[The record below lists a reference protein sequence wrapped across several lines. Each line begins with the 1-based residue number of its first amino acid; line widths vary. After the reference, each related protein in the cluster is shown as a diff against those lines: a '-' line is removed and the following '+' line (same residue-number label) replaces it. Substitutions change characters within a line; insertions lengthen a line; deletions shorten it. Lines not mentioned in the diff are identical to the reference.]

1 MEGAYVL
8 SSNVDNRVV
17 NMKFNNGEFEKN
29 VSTSL
34 SSIEKLKEGLKF
46 EGVQQSASTINNSLK
61 GITLNF
67 LGEAVDA
74 VGEKFSAMGTVA
86 TTALTNIT
94 NSVINAGKALVNE
107 IAIEPI
113 TQGFSE
119 YELKMGSVQNIM
131 NGAHASLEDVNGVL
145 DELNTYADRTIYS
158 FSDMT
163 SNIGKF
169 TNAGVKLE
177 DAVAAIKGISNEA
190 ALSGANAN
198 EASRAMYNFAQ
209 ALSSGSV
216 KYIDWTSIK
225 TANMATMDFKQ
236 VLIDTATE
244 LGTLVQEGDA
254 YVSTTTDM
262 QGKVSKAFNALEN
275 FDESLSSQ
283 WMTTEVLVKALGK
296 YTDET
301 TELGKAAYDAATK
314 VKTFNQLKDTMGEA
328 VGSGWA
334 TTYEMI
340 FGNFEEATELWTWFN
355 DTIGGIINDT
365 SEARNS
371 LLQMWKEAGGR
382 ATLVE
387 ALKNGVQG
395 ILNIIDSIKMGI
407 RDVIPPMTANK
418 LISITRDISG
428 AMFRF
433 SENEALFSNIRS
445 IVSGIVST
453 LQVGFKVIKAVIK
466 FLWPILKTLVS
477 ILFKIWG
484 FVSDIITF
492 INGILVETGIF
503 TKVMGGLTYAF
514 ELLSSGVK
522 WLIDIVK
529 GFFAQIKPERVDD
542 FSTAIEDTSEPVKT
556 AADTIEKATT
566 RVEKF
571 REAFNK
577 IVQWFKDNQY
587 IRATYDF
594 IKTFFVNIVSA
605 VASFISGL
613 RKQGEDLR
621 NNNIFTLIGDGIKSA
636 WEKGKGFFTELGPNL
651 SNFGTFLGQFLNK
664 AWDAL
669 VIAKDALLK
678 FFGADSIFDMLK
690 KILELFTQFKFG
702 KFMGGLGEAL
712 EGAGKVGEIAEAFG
726 NVTTGITKALTKY
739 IKKKPGKFIQAIKAI
754 GMMFVEIA
762 AAILIIASIET
773 EKAKDAAKIV
783 GTLVTVTIVLIT
795 AMSWL
800 MKNTGQFSESTTIGS
815 IAGLIYAIGGF
826 IVLMASAVKTIAKIS
841 EKYGS
846 DSVDAALDAVFLLSS
861 VLTGSAIL
869 ITRFAKV
876 GDELKGTSDVISI
889 IKQVSKAIRSMA
901 MIVAILALPIFKEDN
916 LKLALNIVTVLSVL
930 LAGFTQLP
938 RIIKKDDKYIYILMG
953 KMFKSIGSALVEMGA
968 IVAIL
973 SLLNPQKAVNATI
986 IVGML
991 SIILAGLAAMSKVI
1005 DGRKAKELGIAMT
1018 IMGAAIAIIASTVKK
1033 LGKMKLEDAAQ
1044 GLLAIVSII
1053 AILGVATV
1061 VLAPISAALTAV
1073 SVAMLLFGVGVLAFG
1088 EGILS
1093 LVKAVKQ
1100 LKNIGAGID
1109 TFIAFMDAVAVKI
1122 PEWISK
1128 FITSIIT
1135 TLFSM
1140 VGTIADALVQLI
1152 MKVIESLAGS
1162 AETIVTAI
1170 LRVIQ
1175 TFIAK
1180 LGEMS
1185 KSIDIDY
1192 GGMVQILLMIGLIGA
1207 IMYAVMKIGDNIKTA
1222 IVGVASIILVLAAV
1236 VGAVIAIDKVG
1247 NDGGNRIDILA
1258 GLAGTILA
1266 LAGTFAAIALMS
1278 KVASKPGGVKGMF
1291 IAIGG
1296 FLALILGMVG
1306 VISLIGAI
1314 ASWIGAD
1321 DSEAALNTAV
1331 MVMNKV
1337 GEALGAFVGGFGA
1350 TIVEAMSGVENMIP
1364 ALAVMGLLIPA
1375 VAVITPLLPV
1385 MVAFIAGIGGLM
1397 ELLDEWFRE
1406 GSSEK
1411 FIDMIKNAKGVMEGV
1426 GEAIGAFI
1434 GGFAGGIMESI
1445 NDAFINS
1452 IVSFGTGL
1460 SKFAEEIKPFI
1471 ESIKMVDSDTIDSA
1485 LKLAGLIIAFTAA
1498 EIINGVASW
1507 FLGSVDLSSFG
1518 EQLAKF
1524 APYMVT
1530 YSNLLTEG
1538 NFNADLV
1545 NKSAVAALLL
1555 GAFANNLPHSG
1566 GVARWFT
1573 GNPPKLGEFGNQLI
1587 DFGEGLLSY
1596 GAKIETMTDSQWE
1609 AIDRSMPS
1617 LLSIIETVSKIPNS
1631 GGVAGFFAGENDADK
1646 FGDMLPALGLGISG
1660 YATNIGE
1667 LTDGDIKAINKSLT
1681 SVESII
1687 KLAEMIPNS
1696 GGVAEF
1702 FSGKNDI
1709 DKFAEKLPSLG
1720 ENLYNYAVKIKDM
1733 PNGWRGNIDA
1743 ATGAMRGIL
1752 SLGESITGTG
1762 GLTSFFYK
1770 EKDLGDLGPMLTEL
1784 GKGLYDFSN
1793 SSKDID
1799 TPHLKLTA
1807 WALIELI
1814 NSLKHADELDYDA
1827 MDAFKDGIQGIALSS
1842 IDNLATAFIEGIPKV
1857 VGAAQDYFSAIES
1870 GINAKSNDIRKAIKD
1885 RMSDVVSGIFDGFK
1899 EKKEDIDKGMD
1910 KITTAM
1916 VDRINDYSDDDK
1928 PFFNASKN
1936 CINGLIRGVT
1946 SMIEDAQNAGS
1957 IIGDSFYF
1965 GFAKRL
1971 KIQSPSKVMDEEGAY
1986 NAVRGLVLGIK
1997 KRLKDAQNAGEM
2009 LGTSTFEGTKSTFK
2023 HLADVVNDELDI
2035 SPVISPIV
2043 DLSDVSEGARTI
2055 GGMLSM
2061 RTSFGLSAG
2070 NASIINANRE
2080 SIERKQNTVK
2090 DNDDIIKTMGD
2101 IMSMMENLGE
2111 AIINR
2116 PVELDGERVS
2126 KQIAT
2131 PLDKE
2136 FGRRLMYS
2144 RRGN

>member
-1 MEGAYVL
+1 M

-17 NMKFNNGEFEKN
+17 NMKFNNGDFEKN

-46 EGVQQSASTINNSLK
+46 KGVQQSASTINNSLK
-61 GITLNF
+61 GVTLNF
-67 LGEAVDA
+67 LSEAVDT
-74 VGEKFSAMGTVA
+74 VSQRFSAMGTVA

-94 NSVINAGKALVNE
+94 NSVVNAGKALVNE

-163 SNIGKF
+163 SSIGKF
-169 TNAGVKLE
+169 TNAGVSLD
-177 DAVAAIKGISNEA
+177 DAVAAIQGISNEA
-190 ALSGANAN
+190 ALSGANAQQ
-198 EASRAMYNFAQ
+198 ASHAMYNFAQ

-216 KYIDWTSIK
+216 KLIDWKSIEN
-225 TANMATMDFKQ
+225 ANMATVDFKQ
-236 VLIDTATE
+236 VLVDAATE
-244 LGTLVQEGDA
+244 LGTLVKEGDA

-262 QGKVSKAFNALEN
+262 QGKVSDAFNVTRGFN
-275 FDESLSSQ
+275 DSLSAQ
-283 WMTTEVLVKALGK
+283 WMTSEVLVKALSK

-314 VKTFNQLKDTMGEA
+314 VKTFNQLKDTMSEA

-340 FGNFEEATELWTWFN
+340 FGDFNEATELWTWFS
-355 DTIGGIINDT
+355 DTIGGIVNDT
-365 SEARNS
+365 SKARNN
-371 LLQMWKEAGGR
+371 LLQAWKDAGGR

-387 ALKNGVQG
+387 AIKNATEG
-395 ILNIIDSIKMGI
+395 ILNIIRSIKMGI
-407 RDVIPPMTANK
+407 EDVLPPMTANR
-418 LISITRDISG
+418 LLSITRDIGG
-428 AMFRF
+428 AISRF
-433 SENEALFSNIRS
+433 SQNETLFNNIRS

-453 LQVGFKVIKAVIK
+453 LQVGFRVIKAVVK
-466 FLWPILKTLVS
+466 FVWPILKTLVS

-484 FVSDIITF
+484 FLSDIITF
-492 INGILVETGIF
+492 INGILVETGVF

-529 GFFAQIKPERVDD
+529 GFFSQIKPKQVGE
-542 FSTAIEDTSEPVKT
+542 FSEAIKDTSEPVKKT
-556 AADTIEKATT
+556 ADTIEKATT

-571 REAFNK
+571 KDAFNN
-577 IVQWFKDNQY
+577 IVQWFKDNKY

-594 IKTFFVNIVSA
+594 LKGFFTNVVAAVSN
-605 VASFISGL
+605 FIGGI
-613 RKQGEDLR
+613 RKQGDTLKS
-621 NNNIFTLIGDGIKSA
+621 NNIFTLIGSGIKSA
-636 WEKGKGFFTELGPNL
+636 WDKAKGFFSDLGPSL

-690 KILELFTQFKFG
+690 KVLELFAKFKFG

-712 EGAGKVGEIAEAFG
+712 EGAGKVGEIAEAFS
-726 NVTTGITKALTKY
+726 NLTTGITNALKDY

-754 GMMFVEIA
+754 GLMFIEIA
-762 AAILIIASIET
+762 AAILIIASLPT
-773 EKAKDAAKIV
+773 DKAIIAAV
-783 GTLVTVTIVLIT
+783 IT
-795 AMSWL
+795 NIMVA
-800 MKNTGQFSESTTIGS
+800 T
-815 IAGLIYAIGGF
+815 AIG
-826 IVLMASAVKTIAKIS
+826 
-841 EKYGS
+841 
-846 DSVDAALDAVFLLSS
+846 
-861 VLTGSAIL
+861 
-869 ITRFAKV
+869 
-876 GDELKGTSDVISI
+876 
-889 IKQVSKAIRSMA
+889 
-901 MIVAILALPIFKEDN
+901 MIVAMNKLMNLTGDISDGIKLKGISGLISSMGAVMVEISFAVTRIAKASKKSGAGNVGMALASLAAMSVVVVGSVLLLTRFTKMDIDIEKLRNILETVK
-916 LKLALNIVTVLSVL
+916 IVVSSIRSLSIIIAVLSMFNPGKVWSSVGVITVLSGL
-930 LAGFTQLP
+930 LIAFTQLP
-938 RIIKKDDKYIYILMG
+938 RIIKKDDKYLYALMG
-953 KMFKSIGSALVEMGA
+953 KMFKSIATAIVEMGA

-973 SLLNPQKAVNATI
+973 SLMNPKKAFNAAV
-986 IVGML
+986 IVGIL
-991 SIILAGLAAMSKVI
+991 SGILAGLAMMSKVI
-1005 DGRKAKELGIAMT
+1005 DDKKAKGLGTAMT

-1033 LGKMKLEDAAQ
+1033 LGKMKLADVGQ

-1061 VLAPISAALTAV
+1061 VLTPITAALTAV

-1088 EGILS
+1088 KGILS

-1109 TFIAFMDAVAVKI
+1109 TFLALMDAIAGKI

-1140 VGTIADALVQLI
+1140 VGDIADALVQLI
-1152 MKVIESLAGS
+1152 MKVITSLAS
-1162 AETIVTAI
+1162 NAETIISAF
-1170 LRVIQ
+1170 LSVIQ
-1175 TFIAK
+1175 TFIDK
-1180 LGEMS
+1180 LVEMS
-1185 KSIDIDY
+1185 KSMDFDY
-1192 GGMVQILLMIGLIGA
+1192 GGMVQILLLIGLIGA
-1207 IMYAVMKIGDNIKTA
+1207 IMYAILKIGKNIKTA
-1222 IVGVASIILVLAAV
+1222 IIGVASIVIVLAAI

-1247 NDGGNRIDILA
+1247 NDNGNRIDILT

-1266 LAGTFAAIALMS
+1266 LAGAFAAIALMS
-1278 KVASKPGGVKGMF
+1278 KVTSKPGGLKGMF

-1296 FLALILGMVG
+1296 FLALIIGMVG
-1306 VISLIGAI
+1306 IIALIGAI
-1314 ASWIGAD
+1314 ASWIGED
-1321 DSEAALNTAV
+1321 NSEAALNTAV

-1337 GEALGAFVGGFGA
+1337 GEAFGAFVGGFGA

-1397 ELLDEWFRE
+1397 ELLDEWFGE

-1411 FIDMIKNAKGVMEGV
+1411 FIDMIKNSKGVMEGV

-1434 GGFAGGIMESI
+1434 GGFAGGIIESI

-1460 SKFAEEIKPFI
+1460 SKFAEEIKPFM
-1471 ESIKMVDSDTIDSA
+1471 ESIKMVDSNTLESA
-1485 LKLAGLIIAFTAA
+1485 LKLAELIIAFTAA
-1498 EIINGVASW
+1498 EILNGIASW
-1507 FLGSVDLSSFG
+1507 FLGDVDLSKFG
-1518 EQLAKF
+1518 EQLAEF

-1530 YSNLLTEG
+1530 YSTLLTEG

-1545 NKSAVAALLL
+1545 NKSAVAASLI
-1555 GAFANNLPHSG
+1555 GAFANNIPRSG
-1566 GVARWFT
+1566 GVAQWFT
-1573 GNPPKLGEFGNQLI
+1573 GTPPKLGEFGQQLI

-1596 GAKIETMTDSQWE
+1596 GAKIETITESQWE

-1646 FGDMLPALGLGISG
+1646 FGEMLPALGLGISD
-1660 YATNIGE
+1660 YATNIE
-1667 LTDGDIKAINKSLT
+1667 NLTDEDIKAIDKSLGA
-1681 SVESII
+1681 VESII
-1687 KLAEMIPNS
+1687 KLAEIIPNS
-1696 GGVAEF
+1696 GGVAGF
-1702 FSGKNDI
+1702 FAGENDI
-1709 DKFAEKLPSLG
+1709 DKFAAKFPSIG
-1720 ENLYNYAVKIKDM
+1720 ESLYNYALKLKDM
-1733 PNGWRGNIDA
+1733 PEGWRGNIDA

-1770 EKDLGDLGPMLTEL
+1770 EKDLGDLGPMLTKL
-1784 GKGLYDFSN
+1784 GTGLYDFCN
-1793 SSKDID
+1793 NSKDID
-1799 TPHLKLTA
+1799 TKHLKLTA
-1807 WALIELI
+1807 WALTELI
-1814 NSLKHADELDYDA
+1814 KSLKHANELDKDS
-1827 MDAFKDGIQGIALSS
+1827 MEAFSNGIQGVAISS
-1842 IDNLATAFIEGIPKV
+1842 IDKLVTAFSEGTPKA
-1857 VGAAQDYFSAIES
+1857 VGAAKDYFSAIES
-1870 GINAKSNDIRKAIKD
+1870 GINAKANDIRSAIKNKIG
-1885 RMSDVVSGIFDGFK
+1885 DVVNGLFDGLK
-1899 EKKEDIDKGMD
+1899 EKKGDIDTGMD
-1910 KITTAM
+1910 TLMTSM
-1916 VDRINDYSDDDK
+1916 VDGIKKHTGDNESI
-1928 PFFNASKN
+1928 FNAGKD
-1936 CINGLIRGVT
+1936 CVTGLVRGVR
-1946 SMIEDAQNAGS
+1946 SLVESAYNAGENL
-1957 IIGDSFYF
+1957 GEQFYI
-1965 GFAKRL
+1965 GFANRL
-1971 KIQSPSKVMDEEGAY
+1971 VIKSPSRVMDNEGAY

-1997 KRLKDAQNAGEM
+1997 KRLKDAQNAGRM
-2009 LGTSTFEGTKSTFK
+2009 LGTSTFEGTKSTFR
-2023 HLADVVNDELDI
+2023 HIADVVNDELDI

-2043 DLSDVSEGARTI
+2043 DLSDVSAGARTI

-2061 RTSFGLSAG
+2061 RTSFGLSAD
-2070 NASIINANRE
+2070 NASIISANRE
-2080 SIERKQNTVK
+2080 SRERKQNTVK
-2090 DNDDIIKTMGD
+2090 GNDDIIKTMGD
-2101 IMSMMENLGE
+2101 IMSMIEDLGE

-2126 KQIAT
+2126 KQIAD

>member
-67 LGEAVDA
+67 LGEAVDT
-74 VGEKFSAMGTVA
+74 VGAKFSAMGTVA

-145 DELNTYADRTIYS
+145 DELNTYSDRTIYS

-198 EASRAMYNFAQ
+198 EASRAMYNFSQ

-216 KYIDWTSIK
+216 RLIDWKSIEN
-225 TANMATMDFKQ
+225 ANMATVDFKQ
-236 VLIDTATE
+236 VLVDTATE
-244 LGTLVQEGDA
+244 LGTLVKEGDA

-262 QGKVSKAFNALEN
+262 QGNVSDAFNVLTGFN
-275 FDESLSSQ
+275 DSLSSQ
-283 WMTTEVLVKALGK
+283 WMTSEVLVKALGK

-314 VKTFNQLKDTMGEA
+314 VKTFNQLKDTMSEA

-340 FGNFEEATELWTWFN
+340 LGNFEEATELWTWFD

-365 SEARNS
+365 AEARNN

-529 GFFAQIKPERVDD
+529 GFFAQIKPEQVDN

-636 WEKGKGFFTELGPNL
+636 WEKGKSFFTELGPNL

-702 KFMGGLGEAL
+702 KFMGELGEAL

-726 NVTTGITKALTKY
+726 NVTTGITEALTKY

-754 GMMFVEIA
+754 GKMFIEIA
-762 AAILIIASIET
+762 AAILIIALLPTNKAILAAVIANVMVSTAIGMIVAMNKLMNLTGDISDGIKLRGISGLISSMGAVMVELSIAVT
-773 EKAKDAAKIV
+773 RIAKASKKSGAGNV
-783 GTLVTVTIVLIT
+783 GMALASLT
-795 AMSWL
+795 AMSAVVVGSVL
-800 MKNTGQFSESTTIGS
+800 LLTRFTKMDIDVEKLREVLKTVKIIVSSIRSLATIIAVLS
-815 IAGLIYAIGGF
+815 IFNPGK
-826 IVLMASAVKTIAKIS
+826 VW
-841 EKYGS
+841 
-846 DSVDAALDAVFLLSS
+846 SS
-861 VLTGSAIL
+861 VG
-869 ITRFAKV
+869 
-876 GDELKGTSDVISI
+876 VI
-889 IKQVSKAIRSMA
+889 
-901 MIVAILALPIFKEDN
+901 
-916 LKLALNIVTVLSVL
+916 TVLSGL
-930 LAGFTQLP
+930 LVAFTQLP
-938 RIIKKDDKYIYILMG
+938 RIIKKDDKYLYALMG
-953 KMFKSIGSALVEMGA
+953 KMFKSIGAALVEMGA

-973 SLLNPQKAVNATI
+973 SLMDTQKAMNATV

-991 SIILAGLAAMSKVI
+991 SIILAGLAAMSKII
-1005 DGRKAKELGIAMT
+1005 DGIKAKELGIAMT

-1044 GLLAIVSII
+1044 GLFAIVSIL
-1053 AILGVATV
+1053 AILGAATV
-1061 VLAPISAALTAV
+1061 VLAPISAALAAV

-1088 EGILS
+1088 KGILS

-1152 MKVIESLAGS
+1152 MKVIESLAGN

-1236 VGAVIAIDKVG
+1236 VGAVIAIDKIG
-1247 NDGGNRIDILA
+1247 NDGGNRIDILT

-1266 LAGTFAAIALMS
+1266 LAGTFAAITLMS

-1306 VISLIGAI
+1306 VIALIGAI

-1337 GEALGAFVGGFGA
+1337 GEALGAFVAGFGTA
-1350 TIVEAMSGVENMIP
+1350 IIDSMSGVENMLP

-1375 VAVITPLLPV
+1375 VGVITPLLPI

-1397 ELLDEWFRE
+1397 EILDEWFGE

-1452 IVSFGTGL
+1452 IISFGTGL

-1545 NKSAVAALLL
+1545 NKSAVAASLL

-1566 GVARWFT
+1566 GAAQWFT
-1573 GNPPKLGEFGNQLI
+1573 GKPPKLGEFGNQLI

-1646 FGDMLPALGLGISG
+1646 FGDMLPALGKGLYNYAVWAKCIKDEEIS
-1660 YATNIGE
+1660 A
-1667 LTDGDIKAINKSLT
+1667 IKR
-1681 SVESII
+1681 SVKAVKSII

-1696 GGVAEF
+1696 GGIVEAF
-1702 FSGKNDI
+1702 TGNNDM

-1720 ENLYNYAVKIKDM
+1720 KALYDYAMKLKNM
-1733 PNGWRGNIDA
+1733 PEGWRGNIDA
-1743 ATGAMRGIL
+1743 ATGVMRSIV
-1752 SLGESITGTG
+1752 SLGANITGTG

-1770 EKDLGDLGPMLTEL
+1770 EKDLGDLGPMLTKL
-1784 GKGLYDFSN
+1784 GEGLYDFYN
-1793 SSKDID
+1793 NSKDVD
-1799 TPHLKLTA
+1799 AKQLTLTA
-1807 WALIELI
+1807 GALTVLI
-1814 NSLKHADELDYDA
+1814 TSLKNANELDEDS
-1827 MDAFKDGIQGIALSS
+1827 MEAFSNGIQGVAISS
-1842 IDNLATAFIEGIPKV
+1842 IDELVTAFIEGTPKAI
-1857 VGAAQDYFSAIES
+1857 GAAQDYFSAIES

-1928 PFFNASKN
+1928 PFFNAGKN

-1965 GFAKRL
+1965 GFANRL
-1971 KIQSPSKVMDEEGAY
+1971 KIESPSKVMDEEGAY

-2023 HLADVVNDELDI
+2023 RLADVVNDELDI